1 MAYFDGL
8 NHLISAVGIIKP
20 KAGVFVPD
28 IKNLLVLATTI
39 EIVILGVTFDNTT
52 KTSVSPIKN
61 TSVSY
66 DEMQLINKP
75 IFVLSTDNL
84 TVTCIKGTE
93 NGRIFFG
100 GNDGCLY
107 EVVYKAESNWLGKR
121 CKKINLSQSVISF
134 MVPGFLKAF
143 NEVDQIIDICVDN
156 SRNLLYT
163 LSDHGTIEAWTLE
176 DNMARRI
183 ARLTQNEMFH
193 QASSCLKSIDESALK
208 PVTAICPVYSND
220 SNLVNLIAVTQSG
233 ARFYFATSIESFN
246 NGNVNNIS
254 QLARRRVDGLFL
266 LHVRMPPGYDTPN
279 TSITQP
285 KNIHCVFQLCGTVL
299 MVSSTQQDKDMVW
312 SLNSKLYPYSET
324 NRQFTESKT
333 NFYLDGQVW
342 DIAEAKY
349 YHPGNLRENF
359 SETYHKP
366 NRIIM
371 LTNQGVHIIDLLK
384 PLNILQQILIACHNP
399 HHDAVKTYFQIQ
411 SMPEA
416 CAMSIAIACLEY
428 LNGSELSFW
437 ATQALLLYG
446 DNKAIEEH
454 LENRTPTNR
463 TFGGMFLS
471 SAFRFLFTY
480 FIISHFFKS
489 NFYSRNQK

>member
-20 KAGVFVPD
+20 KEAVFVPD
-28 IKNLLVLATTI
+28 IKYLLVLATTI

-52 KTSVSPIKN
+52 KTSLSPTK
-61 TSVSY
+61 TSAMSY

-75 IFVLSTDNL
+75 IFVLSTDNI

-93 NGRIFFG
+93 SGRIFFG

-107 EVVYKAESNWLGKR
+107 EVVYQAESNWLGKR

-134 MVPGFLKAF
+134 IMPGFLKAF
-143 NEVDQIIDICVDN
+143 NEIDQIIDICIDN
-156 SRNLLYT
+156 SRSLLYT
-163 LSDHGTIEAWTLE
+163 LTDHGTIEAWTLE
-176 DNMARRI
+176 DNSVRRI
-183 ARLTQNEMFH
+183 ARLNQNEMFH
-193 QASSCLKSIDESALK
+193 QASSILKSIDESALK
-208 PVTAICPVYSND
+208 PVTAITSVHRND

-233 ARFYFATSIESFN
+233 ARFYFATSVEHLN
-246 NGNVNNIS
+246 NENITNVPP
-254 QLARRRVDGLFL
+254 QQVRRRVDGLFL
-266 LHVRMPPGYDTPN
+266 LHVRMPPGYDTAN
-279 TSITQP
+279 MSIAQP
-285 KNIHCVFQLCGTVL
+285 KNIHCIFQLCGTVL

-342 DIAEAKY
+342 DIAEVQTHY
-349 YHPGNLRENF
+349 PGNLRENF
-359 SETYHKP
+359 STTYHKP
-366 NRIIM
+366 NRIVM
-371 LTNQGVHIIDLLK
+371 LTNQGVHITDLLK
-384 PLNILQQILIACHNP
+384 PLNILQQILLACHNP

-411 SMPEA
+411 TIPEA

-428 LNGSELSFW
+428 LNGSELSFL

-446 DNKAIEEH
+446 ENKAIEEN
-454 LENRTPTNR
+454 LENKSPANR
-463 TFGGMFLS
+463 QFGGVSLTNYC
-471 SAFRFLFTY
+471 LY
-480 FIISHFFKS
+480 FHYF
-489 NFYSRNQK
+489 